1 MKTFKRLLAAVMA
14 AVIIAGVS
22 TPIATEAATTTVT
35 SVKVD
40 EVGSNYCYI
49 SVGTRGSGSTE
60 AYKYAVYVNG
70 KIVKSGSSEVYV
82 DKGGGS
88 KRYCKVSIPANTACA
103 VRVKAKRGGVW
114 SKWSAY
120 VGVVPKLTMTSCTSS
135 GTTIKLKWKKMAG
148 ASDYAVYV
156 KTVNGA
162 WKKVKSVSAS
172 STGTTISAKSWP
184 LYQNRYIRVIAR
196 KKVNGKYVGSKS
208 WTQYG
213 PIYRKVVYN

>member
-22 TPIATEAATTTVT
+22 TPIATEAATTSVT

-40 EVGSNYCYI
+40 SVGSNYCYI

-120 VGVVPKLTMTSCTSS
+120 VGVVPQLTTYKPTTS

-148 ASDYAVYV
+148 ASDYAVYTR
-156 KTVNGA
+156 KAGGA
-162 WKKVKSVSAS
+162 WKKLKSVSAS
-172 STGTTISAKSWP
+172 ATGTTISLKSWP
-184 LYQNRYIRVIAR
+184 LYEHRDVRVIAR
-196 KKVNGKYVGSKS
+196 KKVNGKYVGSWS
-208 WTQYG
+208 WVYYDC
-213 PIYRKVVYN
+213 YRRIKY